1 MANPTTPY
9 GVTTH
14 QTANSVASFIAKVAL
29 VVADPV
35 KVSTADKNNVVKCAA
50 NDADFIGVSK
60 EAKAAGLAVGIDES
74 EYFVGLVGT
83 GGVALGAFV
92 KTDGAGGFITAAST
106 NNAVAQAMTAGSALD
121 YVEFK
126 KLPSVKVIA

>member
-14 QTANSVASFIAKVAL
+14 TCPISIGSYLAKVAL

-35 KVSTADKNNVVKCAA
+35 KVSTADVNTVVKCAA
-50 NDADFIGVSK
+50 NDADFIGVSQ
-60 EAKAAGLAVGIDES
+60 EYKAAGLAVGVNEA

-83 GGVALGAFV
+83 GGVTLGQFC
-92 KTDGAGGFITAAST
+92 KTDGAGGFIAAT
-106 NNAVAQAMTAGSALD
+106 TGNNAVVQAMKVGSALD

-126 KLPSVKVIA
+126 KVVPFRVV